1 MKASCSLA
9 QVRPALAEFPSIHV
23 GWSVPCFLSP
33 TYLGCHLKIPRV
45 IRYFNPTF
53 SWICSIRTVL
63 LTEAHWGSFILEPD
77 VKQLSGQ
84 DPPKEVELEDAE
96 EGELESLVR
105 GGRALGWWDDGYDRC
120 FLELVWFVVWSC
132 SVLCCLD
139 DGTVDWM
146 AQVFWFLSVS
156 EKKHR
161 NEGEAHHS
169 FNWMGQRTACGFDF
183 G

>member
-1 MKASCSLA
+1 MGLFILCFSLMMKASCSLA

-105 GGRALGWWDDGYDRC
+105 GGRALGWWDDGMMDMIGV
-120 FLELVWFVVWSC
+120 FWNLFDLLFEVVVSFVV
-132 SVLCCLD
+132 
-139 DGTVDWM
+139 
-146 AQVFWFLSVS
+146 
-156 EKKHR
+156 
-161 NEGEAHHS
+161 
-169 FNWMGQRTACGFDF
+169 
-183 G
+183 